1 RAVPEVADG
10 DPGEESGHGMV
21 EPVHGRVFRD
31 GAAHLIA
38 PRRVGRDLPEKGN
51 GLYKGADPFGRAVVG
66 AEQAAAFGAAVP
78 EVDERGDKIG
88 VVVGEANHLTLASLC
103 RHRRQVLHDT
113 GHRSERL
120 NRLFMSGKP
129 ELGRYTCEARIGK
142 EPVRTRSSLLND
154 RVLQQSVYE

>member
-1 RAVPEVADG
+1 MARRSRREPARAVRCELDSRLDSLHVTVSLSWFHVVLP
-10 DPGEESGHGMV
+10 
-21 EPVHGRVFRD
+21 
-31 GAAHLIA
+31 AHCG
-38 PRRVGRDLPEKGN
+38 RRVN
-51 GLYKGADPFGRAVVG
+51 
-66 AEQAAAFGAAVP
+66 
-78 EVDERGDKIG
+78 DERRDKIG

-154 RVLQQSVYE
+154 RVLQQSVYEDHLGTREIEAAIVITIDDERSVVHDELEVE